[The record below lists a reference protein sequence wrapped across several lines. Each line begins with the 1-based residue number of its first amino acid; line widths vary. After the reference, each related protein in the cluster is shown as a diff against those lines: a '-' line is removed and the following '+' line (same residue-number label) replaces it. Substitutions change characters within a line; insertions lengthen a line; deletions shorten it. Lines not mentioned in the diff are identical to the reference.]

1 MTCFV
6 GMQQLGMLS
15 VESDFVNSNLD
26 SVPYLEASD
35 FIFPYLSIPTYETG
49 IMIVYNLVG

>member
-26 SVPYLEASD
+26 SVPYLEG
-35 FIFPYLSIPTYETG
+35 IFPYLSIPTYETG